1 MFLIDIQPGQTFKHT
16 FVVSNK
22 KTVPSIYP
30 ESKIFQ
36 NMPDVFA
43 TGFLVAF
50 LEWTCVELIH
60 PYLDNDKFVSL
71 GTKVNF
77 SHLLPTPVGLT
88 VKSTSLLTEKK
99 NNRLKFFCY
108 AYDKEG
114 KISEGAHER
123 VIVEREWFEKKI
135 QKKSN

>member
-1 MFLIDIQPGQTFKHT
+1 MFLIDIQPGQTFRHT
-16 FVVSNK
+16 FVVSDK

-30 ESKIFQ
+30 ESAIFQ

-77 SHLLPTPVGLT
+77 SHLLPTPVGLS

-99 NNRLKFFCY
+99 NNRLTFYCY
-108 AYDKEG
+108 AYDKEVN
-114 KISEGAHER
+114 ISEVYHER

>member
-50 LEWTCVELIH
+50 LGASSDD
-60 PYLDNDKFVSL
+60 LDD
-71 GTKVNF
+71 
-77 SHLLPTPVGLT
+77 
-88 VKSTSLLTEKK
+88 TSCT
-99 NNRLKFFCY
+99 
-108 AYDKEG
+108 
-114 KISEGAHER
+114 
-123 VIVEREWFEKKI
+123 
-135 QKKSN
+135 

>member
-1 MFLIDIQPGQTFKHT
+1 
-16 FVVSNK
+16 
-22 KTVPSIYP
+22 
-30 ESKIFQ
+30 
-36 NMPDVFA
+36 MPDVFA

-60 PYLDNDKFVSL
+60 PYFDNDKFVSL

-77 SHLLPTPVGLT
+77 SHLLPTPVGLS

-99 NNRLKFFCY
+99 NNRLTFYCY

-114 KISEGAHER
+114 KISEGDHER